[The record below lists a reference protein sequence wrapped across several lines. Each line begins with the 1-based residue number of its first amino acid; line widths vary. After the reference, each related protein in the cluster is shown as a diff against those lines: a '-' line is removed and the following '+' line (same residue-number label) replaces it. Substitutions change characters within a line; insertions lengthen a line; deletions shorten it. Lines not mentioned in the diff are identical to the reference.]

1 MNIPADQIPDRL
13 GKAVH
18 VCADALGKH
27 VATLKRLPMDII
39 AMGDCKFGGR
49 TAREGQAN
57 EQASFDMGFELTL
70 SDLATVARDPAHPY
84 RETISGQCSVCQCE
98 LQVMRL
104 FQSLTACDEC
114 REKVI
119 EADRIESCRGFWEKL
134 CPGEFL
140 NTKLDHPGFP
150 IAIYR
155 EIKAY
160 KGDHS
165 LFMLGPSG
173 SCKSRMAALALKF
186 ALLAGKTVGFIWP
199 EELKDAAKSHDRLKL
214 LKSFGNP
221 DVLAMDDS
229 LLSGAQDGK
238 TADFLRDLLDYRM
251 RHQRHFIITSQV
263 GEQDYTEQGDKYGNL
278 TSSEKEQI
286 KAIFRRIR
294 EKCNLIPFA
303 TATPAAD
310 STDLPF

>member
-1 MNIPADQIPDRL
+1 MNIPSSQIPDRL
-13 GKAVH
+13 GEAVH
-18 VCADALGKH
+18 AVANAFGKR
-27 VATLKRLPMDII
+27 VATLKRLPVDITQI
-39 AMGDCKFGGR
+39 GDCKFGGR

-57 EQASFDMGFELTL
+57 EQASFEMGFELTL
-70 SDLATVARDPAHPY
+70 SDLATVARDPEHPY
-84 RETISGQCSVCQCE
+84 RETISGNCSVCNCQ

-104 FQSLTACDEC
+104 FQSLTACDDC
-114 REKVI
+114 RGKVI
-119 EADRIESCRGFWEKL
+119 EDDRIESCRGFWEKI
-134 CPGEFL
+134 CPDEL
-140 NTKLDHPGFP
+140 RDTKLDHPGFP

-155 EIKAY
+155 EIKTY

-165 LFMLGPSG
+165 LFMLGPTG
-173 SCKSRMAALALKF
+173 KCKSRMAALALKF

-221 DVLAMDDS
+221 DVLVMDDS

-286 KAIFRRIR
+286 TAIFRRIR
-294 EKCNLIPFA
+294 EKCKLIPFA
-303 TATPAAD
+303 TPVPAAG
-310 STDLPF
+310 SNDLSY